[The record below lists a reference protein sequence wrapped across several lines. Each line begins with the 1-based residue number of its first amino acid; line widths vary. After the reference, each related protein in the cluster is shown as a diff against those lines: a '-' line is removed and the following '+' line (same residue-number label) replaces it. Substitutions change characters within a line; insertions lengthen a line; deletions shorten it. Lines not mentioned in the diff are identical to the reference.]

1 MSTTT
6 ANPALLGDITKVK
19 PETLHHVQTAEK
31 NALPSKEGKCLMDII
46 INK

>member
-6 ANPALLGDITKVK
+6 ANPALLGDIAKVK
-19 PETLHHVQTAEK
+19 PESLHHVQTAEK
-31 NALPSKEGKCLMDII
+31 NALPSKEGKCLMG